1 MATQIE
7 YGTVTTVESVRDIL
21 VTVGLGTPLRRAA
34 TVLGISLALAY
45 LGRMP
50 DGAWDDEGEMRP
62 FKLIS
67 QDPEA
72 TYNHFLVV
80 PVALTAAVYLFS

>member
-1 MATQIE
+1 MAQIE
-7 YGTVTTVESVRDIL
+7 YGTVTTVEDVRDIL

-34 TVLGISLALAY
+34 LALSVSLGLGY
-45 LGRMP
+45 LGSKP
-50 DGAWDDEGEMRP
+50 SGAWDDEGNMRP

-80 PVALTAAVYLFS
+80 PVAVTAAVYLFS